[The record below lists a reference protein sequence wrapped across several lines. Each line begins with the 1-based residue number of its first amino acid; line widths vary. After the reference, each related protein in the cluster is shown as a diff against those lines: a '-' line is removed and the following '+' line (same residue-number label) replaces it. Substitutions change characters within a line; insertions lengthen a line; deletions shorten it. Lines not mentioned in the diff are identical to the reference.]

1 MLNLENQ
8 TLLVTG
14 GTGSLGKKLVESLS
28 AKYPNIKKI
37 IIYSRGEFGQHQV
50 SQEFHQQGI
59 ENVEFIIG
67 DVRDKA
73 QLTHAMKDVDIVI
86 HTAALKH
93 VLIAE
98 KNPFECIKTNI
109 LGAENIVEV
118 AIESNVKKVIAI
130 STDKA
135 AAPISLYGAS
145 KLCSDKLFVAANNM
159 SREKSTVFS
168 VVRFGNFWGSRGS
181 VVPFFNKIK
190 DKGKLPITHPEMT
203 RFNILL
209 EEAIELVLY
218 ALENAIGG
226 EIFTPKIP
234 SYKLLDLAD
243 SICEEC
249 EKEIIGARPGEKIHE
264 IMIAKPDAKYTLE
277 LEKYYVTI
285 PVLITNNNT
294 KKFTEKYGENWVAD
308 DFEYSSETN
317 SNFLSISQLRDL
329 LAKSS

>member
-28 AKYPNIKKI
+28 ATYPNIEKI

-50 SQEFHQQGI
+50 SQEFNQQGI
-59 ENVEFIIG
+59 SNVEFIIG
-67 DVRDKA
+67 DVRDKV
-73 QLTHAMKDVDIVI
+73 QLAHAMKNVDIVI

-118 AIESNVKKVIAI
+118 AIKSNVKKVIAI

-159 SREKSTVFS
+159 SQKESTVFS

-190 DKGKLPITHPEMT
+190 DQGKLPITHPEMT

-218 ALENAIGG
+218 AVENAIGG

-243 SICEEC
+243 AICEEC

-264 IMIAKPDAKYTLE
+264 IMITKPDAKYTLE

-294 KKFTEKYGENWVAD
+294 KKFTEKYGENWVD
-308 DFEYSSETN
+308 NDFEYSSETN
-317 SNFLSISQLRDL
+317 PNFLSISQLRDL